1 MALFGVS
8 YLPAYHLEIL
18 GAISNF
24 IEINLFLLSPS
35 REYWADIIPRKR
47 QLLLLPQRRAASSE
61 GNPLLASL
69 GKLGRDFS
77 DLAIAMGELA
87 TKEEDLYV
95 DPGHDTLLHSL
106 QSDMLNLLTVDDEG
120 AQRPIHPSD
129 RSIQIHSCHSPMR
142 EIEVLH
148 DNLLALLDS
157 GSGIE
162 CRDILVMTPDIETYT
177 PYISAVFETSS
188 DPSRTIPYSIADRRL
203 IGEGK
208 IASTFMKLLELPGS
222 RLTVVQLLDLLAAP
236 PVMARFELT
245 DSDIALIRGW
255 LEETMVRW
263 GMDEGDRTSRGLPA
277 YRDNSWMAA
286 LERLLLG
293 YAMPDEGEAF

>member
-1 MALFGVS
+1 
-8 YLPAYHLEIL
+8 
-18 GAISNF
+18 
-24 IEINLFLLSPS
+24 
-35 REYWADIIPRKR
+35 
-47 QLLLLPQRRAASSE
+47 
-61 GNPLLASL
+61 
-69 GKLGRDFS
+69 
-77 DLAIAMGELA
+77 
-87 TKEEDLYV
+87 
-95 DPGHDTLLHSL
+95 
-106 QSDMLNLLTVDDEG
+106 MLNLLTVDDEG

-293 YAMPDEGEAF
+293 YAMPDEGRLFNGILPFDDMEGETARPLGNLVSFVKSVKNAAAELAAHVHLNSGARCCARF